1 MAMECELIFKGKESL
16 VYRDFVRAYETTLMA
31 MYRYKIVI
39 DKMEE
44 ANNKHRMTEEAL
56 INMCGEK
63 PVRYDLYDALDS
75 LKTAYEAAA
84 QENVERNIRKQIT
97 LKFWFM

>member
-1 MAMECELIFKGKESL
+1 
-16 VYRDFVRAYETTLMA
+16 

-44 ANNKHRMTEEAL
+44 TNNKHRMTEEAL
-56 INMCGEK
+56 VNICGEEQ
-63 PVRYDLYDALDS
+63 VRHELYEALDS